1 MPSPASTPS
10 AQSRRR
16 RRRDHHNPQNQLQ
29 SYHSGHRGAVVSL
42 PADTTTTSLSPVAL
56 ATAAAVASNASTT
69 ASSTASVMAAAMA
82 IANET
87 NIDLIMINKIKQH
100 QVLYDTDEDQYKY
113 IDKRDKAWKEVA
125 DELGMPVN
133 DVKLRWKRLRDNFR
147 VSIKRTK
154 GLNLKPGLP
163 FVEGKPWKYQRE
175 MEFLLPFMQIG
186 GYSLKKMLNLEHSP
200 NQDYSSVYDDCKTEG
215 SSSPYNNMSYEYDE
229 MPEPRVEVKE
239 MAGNYSN
246 DEGGVDDELLYPD
259 VEILSNG
266 KHEPLH
272 RVAKR
277 VKRSAEAAAAAAAKE
292 ADSSAQLKLN
302 QHHMNHYYHIQQQQ
316 HSHAKV
322 HPVDLF
328 FYSMAETTKGLP
340 QAYQAE
346 IKRRV
351 LEIVIKA
358 EEEMNKNK
366 NYE

>member
-1 MPSPASTPS
+1 M
-10 AQSRRR
+10 
-16 RRRDHHNPQNQLQ
+16 
-29 SYHSGHRGAVVSL
+29 
-42 PADTTTTSLSPVAL
+42 
-56 ATAAAVASNASTT
+56 
-69 ASSTASVMAAAMA
+69 
-82 IANET
+82 
-87 NIDLIMINKIKQH
+87 
-100 QVLYDTDEDQYKY
+100 
-113 IDKRDKAWKEVA
+113 
-125 DELGMPVN
+125 
-133 DVKLRWKRLRDNFR
+133 
-147 VSIKRTK
+147 
-154 GLNLKPGLP
+154 
-163 FVEGKPWKYQRE
+163 
-175 MEFLLPFMQIG
+175 
-186 GYSLKKMLNLEHSP
+186 
-200 NQDYSSVYDDCKTEG
+200 
-215 SSSPYNNMSYEYDE
+215 
-229 MPEPRVEVKE
+229 KE
-239 MAGNYSN
+239 MAGSYSN
-246 DEGGVDDELLYPD
+246 DEGGVDDERGVDDELLYPD

-277 VKRSAEAAAAAAAKE
+277 VKRSAEAAAAAAKE
-292 ADSSAQLKLN
+292 ADSSAQIKLS

>member
-1 MPSPASTPS
+1 MS
-10 AQSRRR
+10 
-16 RRRDHHNPQNQLQ
+16 
-29 SYHSGHRGAVVSL
+29 
-42 PADTTTTSLSPVAL
+42 
-56 ATAAAVASNASTT
+56 
-69 ASSTASVMAAAMA
+69 
-82 IANET
+82 
-87 NIDLIMINKIKQH
+87 
-100 QVLYDTDEDQYKY
+100 
-113 IDKRDKAWKEVA
+113 VA
-125 DELGMPVN
+125 DYL
-133 DVKLRWKRLRDNFR
+133 F
-147 VSIKRTK
+147 
-154 GLNLKPGLP
+154 
-163 FVEGKPWKYQRE
+163 
-175 MEFLLPFMQIG
+175 FLLFRLFR
-186 GYSLKKMLNLEHSP
+186 YSLKKMLNLEHSP

-229 MPEPRVEVKE
+229 MNEPRVEVKE

-366 NYE
+366 NYEWVSSRTINTSPSLALSSPLSHNEQAFFVFVPFQLFYCIHFIYIYIGINIFDVPQIRNFLVELLIVYGSHIYFIIKSLNLLLLCIWLLFCLV

>member
-1 MPSPASTPS
+1 
-10 AQSRRR
+10 
-16 RRRDHHNPQNQLQ
+16 
-29 SYHSGHRGAVVSL
+29 
-42 PADTTTTSLSPVAL
+42 
-56 ATAAAVASNASTT
+56 
-69 ASSTASVMAAAMA
+69 
-82 IANET
+82 
-87 NIDLIMINKIKQH
+87 
-100 QVLYDTDEDQYKY
+100 
-113 IDKRDKAWKEVA
+113 
-125 DELGMPVN
+125 
-133 DVKLRWKRLRDNFR
+133 
-147 VSIKRTK
+147 
-154 GLNLKPGLP
+154 
-163 FVEGKPWKYQRE
+163 
-175 MEFLLPFMQIG
+175 
-186 GYSLKKMLNLEHSP
+186 MLNLEHSP
-200 NQDYSSVYDDCKTEG
+200 TQDYSSVYDDCKTEG
-215 SSSPYNNMSYEYDE
+215 SSSPYNNMSYDYDE

>member
-1 MPSPASTPS
+1 MFF
-10 AQSRRR
+10 
-16 RRRDHHNPQNQLQ
+16 
-29 SYHSGHRGAVVSL
+29 
-42 PADTTTTSLSPVAL
+42 LS
-56 ATAAAVASNASTT
+56 
-69 ASSTASVMAAAMA
+69 
-82 IANET
+82 
-87 NIDLIMINKIKQH
+87 
-100 QVLYDTDEDQYKY
+100 
-113 IDKRDKAWKEVA
+113 VA
-125 DELGMPVN
+125 DYLFV
-133 DVKLRWKRLRDNFR
+133 LLFRLRR
-147 VSIKRTK
+147 
-154 GLNLKPGLP
+154 
-163 FVEGKPWKYQRE
+163 
-175 MEFLLPFMQIG
+175 
-186 GYSLKKMLNLEHSP
+186 YSLKKMLNLEHSP
-200 NQDYSSVYDDCKTEG
+200 TQDYAGVYDDCKTDG
-215 SSSPYNNMSYEYDE
+215 SSSPYNNMSYDYDD
-229 MPEPRVEVKE
+229 MPEPRVEMKE
-239 MAGNYSN
+239 MAGSYSN

-366 NYE
+366 NYEWVSYNRQSIYPSLALFSHSLYE

>member
-10 AQSRRR
+10 AHRRR
-16 RRRDHHNPQNQLQ
+16 QQQHQQRVTTTP
-29 SYHSGHRGAVVSL
+29 
-42 PADTTTTSLSPVAL
+42 PDTTTSGTADNTSA
-56 ATAAAVASNASTT
+56 ANAAAL
-69 ASSTASVMAAAMA
+69 AAAMA

-87 NIDLIMINKIKQH
+87 NIDLIMINKIRQH
-100 QVLYDTDEDQYKY
+100 QVLYDTDENQYKY

-163 FVEGKPWKYQRE
+163 FVEGKPWKYQKE

-186 GYSLKKMLNLEHSP
+186 GYSLKKMLNLENP
-200 NQDYSSVYDDCKTEG
+200 QDYQGNYDDCKTEG
-215 SSSPYNNMSYEYDE
+215 SFSPYNNMSYEYDE

-239 MAGNYSN
+239 MPGNYSN
-246 DEGGVDDELLYPD
+246 DEAGVDDELLYPD

-292 ADSSAQLKLN
+292 ADSSAQHKLN
-302 QHHMNHYYHIQQQQ
+302 QHHMNHYYHIQHQQQ
-316 HSHAKV
+316 SHTKI

-328 FYSMAETTKGLP
+328 FYSMAETTKALP
-340 QAYQAE
+340 QAFQAE

-358 EEEMNKNK
+358 EEEMNQNV
-366 NYE
+366 NYD

>member
-1 MPSPASTPS
+1 
-10 AQSRRR
+10 
-16 RRRDHHNPQNQLQ
+16 
-29 SYHSGHRGAVVSL
+29 
-42 PADTTTTSLSPVAL
+42 
-56 ATAAAVASNASTT
+56 
-69 ASSTASVMAAAMA
+69 MAAAMA

-87 NIDLIMINKIKQH
+87 NIDLVMINKIKQH

-186 GYSLKKMLNLEHSP
+186 GYSLKKMLNLEHSS
-200 NQDYSSVYDDCKTEG
+200 QDYSGNFDDSKTDG
-215 SSSPYNNMSYEYDE
+215 SSSPYNNMSYDYDE
-229 MPEPRVEVKE
+229 MPEPPVEMKVE
-239 MAGNYSN
+239 MPGSGSYSN
-246 DEGGVDDELLYPD
+246 DEDVDDELLYPD

-272 RVAKR
+272 KVAKR
-277 VKRSAEAAAAAAAKE
+277 VKRSAEAAAAAAAAKE
-292 ADSSAQLKLN
+292 ADSSAQNKLN
-302 QHHMNHYYHIQQQQ
+302 QHHMNHYYHLQNRQQ
-316 HSHAKV
+316 SHVKV

-328 FYSMAETTKGLP
+328 FYSMAETTKALP
-340 QAYQAE
+340 QIYQAE

-358 EEEMNKNK
+358 EEEMSKNK
-366 NYE
+366 LYE

>member
-10 AQSRRR
+10 AHRPRAGRRQQQHQQR
-16 RRRDHHNPQNQLQ
+16 VTTTP
-29 SYHSGHRGAVVSL
+29 
-42 PADTTTTSLSPVAL
+42 PDTTTSGTADNT
-56 ATAAAVASNASTT
+56 ATAANTSAANA
-69 ASSTASVMAAAMA
+69 AALAAAMA

-87 NIDLIMINKIKQH
+87 NIDLIMINKIRQH
-100 QVLYDTDEDQYKY
+100 QELYDTDENQYKY

-147 VSIKRTK
+147 VSIKRTI

-163 FVEGKPWKYQRE
+163 FVESKPWKYQKE

-186 GYSLKKMLNLEHSP
+186 GCSLKKMLNLENP
-200 NQDYSSVYDDCKTEG
+200 REDYHQGNYDDCRTEG
-215 SSSPYNNMSYEYDE
+215 SSSPSYDTSYEHDE
-229 MPEPRVEVKE
+229 MPEPRVEVNE
-239 MAGNYSN
+239 MPGDYSN
-246 DEGGVDDELLYPD
+246 DEAGVDDELLYPD

-266 KHEPLH
+266 QHEPLH

-277 VKRSAEAAAAAAAKE
+277 VKRSAEAAAAAEE
-292 ADSSAQLKLN
+292 ADSSAQRMPDQRHTDRYCRV
-302 QHHMNHYYHIQQQQ
+302 QHQRQ
-316 HSHAKV
+316 SRAKI

-328 FYSMAETTKGLP
+328 FYSMAETTKALP
-340 QAYQAE
+340 RAYQAE

-358 EEEMNKNK
+358 EEEMNKNVK
-366 NYE
+366 KYD

>member
-1 MPSPASTPS
+1 MPPP
-10 AQSRRR
+10 RFKKK
-16 RRRDHHNPQNQLQ
+16 
-29 SYHSGHRGAVVSL
+29 
-42 PADTTTTSLSPVAL
+42 
-56 ATAAAVASNASTT
+56 
-69 ASSTASVMAAAMA
+69 
-82 IANET
+82 
-87 NIDLIMINKIKQH
+87 KICSKC
-100 QVLYDTDEDQYKY
+100 V
-113 IDKRDKAWKEVA
+113 I
-125 DELGMPVN
+125 
-133 DVKLRWKRLRDNFR
+133 FI
-147 VSIKRTK
+147 SFFFF
-154 GLNLKPGLP
+154 
-163 FVEGKPWKYQRE
+163 FV
-175 MEFLLPFMQIG
+175 FLLLR
-186 GYSLKKMLNLEHSP
+186 YSLKKMLNLEHSP
-200 NQDYSSVYDDCKTEG
+200 IQDYASVYDDCKTDG

-229 MPEPRVEVKE
+229 IMPEPRVEVKE
-239 MAGNYSN
+239 TMSGGGSYSN

-277 VKRSAEAAAAAAAKE
+277 VKRSAEAAAAAAAAAAKE
-292 ADSSAQLKLN
+292 ADSSAQLKLS

-358 EEEMNKNK
+358 EEELNKNK
-366 NYE
+366 IYE

>member
-10 AQSRRR
+10 AQRRKRRR
-16 RRRDHHNPQNQLQ
+16 REHQPLHQQP
-29 SYHSGHRGAVVSL
+29 YHYPCPGAVVSL

-56 ATAAAVASNASTT
+56 ATAAALASNAAIT
-69 ASSTASVMAAAMA
+69 ASSTASVVAAAMA

-87 NIDLIMINKIKQH
+87 NIDLIMINKIKEH

-163 FVEGKPWKYQRE
+163 FVEGKPWKYQKE

-200 NQDYSSVYDDCKTEG
+200 TQDYAGVYDDRETDG
-215 SSSPYNNMSYEYDE
+215 SSSPYNNMSYDYDE
-229 MPEPRVEVKE
+229 MPEPRVEMKE
-239 MAGNYSN
+239 MSGNYSN

-277 VKRSAEAAAAAAAKE
+277 VKRSAEAAAAAAKE

>member
-10 AQSRRR
+10 AQRRKR
-16 RRRDHHNPQNQLQ
+16 RRRDHHPLYQQPYHNP
-29 SYHSGHRGAVVSL
+29 YPGAVVSL

-56 ATAAAVASNASTT
+56 ATAATLASNAATTASTT
-69 ASSTASVMAAAMA
+69 ASVVAAAMA

-87 NIDLIMINKIKQH
+87 NIDLIMINKIKEH

-163 FVEGKPWKYQRE
+163 FVEGKPWKYQKE

-200 NQDYSSVYDDCKTEG
+200 TQDYTGVYDDCKTDG
-215 SSSPYNNMSYEYDE
+215 SSSPYNNMSYDYDD
-229 MPEPRVEVKE
+229 MPEPRVEMKE
-239 MAGNYSN
+239 MAGSYSN